1 LILKETKNAITAVAV
16 SDKFLFIG
24 RESGIIQ
31 KFNLSTCT
39 IADVHLTESSSI
51 VASKICINS
60 NSSRMAVI
68 DTSSVLRLFDLNSK
82 VQKEEL
88 ANFKRTDVWNV
99 VWATDNPDMFVSM
112 EKIKMY
118 IFRDTQPEEPI
129 SCSGYICSFAD
140 LQVKV
145 AMLDDL
151 MQRPENPGQ
160 NDIAEFDTKSLRD
173 TRDLLEKVNLEEAT
187 QFIEQNPHQKLWR
200 LLGEAALNKVAVKVA
215 EHAFVKCRDYYG
227 IEFIKRLQN
236 LNNQELKKAEIA
248 VYFNNFDEAETLYL
262 EMDRKDLAYQMRK
275 KLGDWVKVLQLLK
288 TNSTNRKVTLS
299 EQEIL
304 EAELASPQTGTGTDV
319 QLEEAFNEIGEYYSE
334 RQQWDMAVKYYTV
347 GRNLEKQMECYYLL
361 EDYDSLVK
369 VLDQLSENSQLLPV
383 IKIKKLLF

>member
-1 LILKETKNAITAVAV
+1 LIYSFFKETKNPITALAV

-39 IADVHLTESSSI
+39 IVDVHLAESSGI
-51 VASKICINS
+51 VPSKISINS
-60 NSSRMAVI
+60 NSSRMAVV
-68 DTSSVLRLFDLNSK
+68 DTNSVLRLFDLNSK
-82 VQKEEL
+82 VQKEEY
-88 ANFKRTDVWNV
+88 ANFKRTDVWNI

-129 SCSGYICSFAD
+129 SCSGYICSFSD

-160 NDIAEFDTKSLRD
+160 NDVVEFDTKSLRD
-173 TRDLLEKVNLEEAT
+173 TRDLLEKVNLQEAT

-200 LLGEAALNKVAVKVA
+200 LLAEAALNKVDIKVA

-227 IEFIKRLQN
+227 IEFIKKLQN

-248 VYFNNFDEAETLYL
+248 AYFNKFDEAETLYL
-262 EMDRKDLAYQMRK
+262 DMDRKDLAYQMRK

-288 TNSTNRKVTLS
+288 TNSANRKVTLT

-304 EAELASPQTGTGTDV
+304 EAEIASPQIGTGTDI

-334 RQQWDMAVKYYTV
+334 RQQWDMAIKYYAV
-347 GRNLEKQMECYYLL
+347 GRNLGKQMECYYLL

-369 VLDQLSENSQLLPV
+369 VLDQLSDNSDLLPV
-383 IKIKKLLF
+383 N